1 MGYSRQ
7 RITVMAKQSQTTIT
21 ITDMRALAARRGGKC
36 LSEEY
41 INTDSPLLWQCAI
54 GHQWRARPAKIKK
67 GQWCRVCAG
76 YAKRTIEE
84 MQAYARSRGGKCLST
99 EYKGLGSPL
108 EWECAIG
115 HRWPARPGNVLH
127 LNTWCPYCAGRI
139 VTREELADL
148 AAARGGKL
156 LSSVYLGAQRLH
168 LWRCCDGHD
177 FEATP
182 NRVKNGGW
190 CPQCQ
195 IYYGEEIARLY
206 MEAVFAAPFP
216 RSFPAFLREAP
227 SRSWL
232 QLDGYNEQL
241 AIAFEHHGL
250 QHYQRVP
257 QFHRTTEEF
266 SAQQERDTQKA
277 EMCKSHG
284 VRLFIIPA
292 IPQLTSLADLP
303 GVIAQQA
310 AELGLVT
317 PRDAGTVS
325 PDLNRVFCVSQY
337 TRLRELAAARG
348 GELLSKAY
356 LGGAVKL
363 LWRCQQGHEW
373 EAKPNSVKSGTWC
386 RECAGITPTDFAEL
400 SQLAADMGFR
410 ITHDNW
416 AVSTRQAR
424 VLDLV
429 CVHEHVFKLTPKQL
443 KRKYRCPQC
452 TEDARITIDH
462 AHALAN
468 ERRGACLSA
477 AYINSQS
484 LLHWRCSEGHEW
496 EASYASVSR
505 GSWCRVCSMREMGIR
520 KRKYTL
526 SDMIS
531 HARSRGGECLSTEM
545 STVDVLLRWRCAQ
558 GHEWDATPSS
568 VLLARSWCEACARQ
582 RVGISQRCT
591 LSEMQEVAAS
601 RGGECL
607 SSEYRDAQT
616 HLLWRCKKGHE
627 WSATPNNIKRGKWCP
642 YCAGKARLTIEQMR
656 EIATSRGGKCLSAEY
671 TKSDEKLEWECAEGH
686 RWHATPESIKGYGG
700 NRGSWCPRCARRR
713 AWESRRNNA
722 GH

>member
-1 MGYSRQ
+1 MVPEATRSLGVFPNRRDPDEPDHSISHLELQQPAAGYSRQ
-7 RITVMAKQSQTTIT
+7 RITVMAKRSQTTIT
-21 ITDMRALAARRGGKC
+21 ISDMHALAAQRGGKC

-41 INTDSPLLWQCAI
+41 INTDSPLLWQCAA

-84 MQAYARSRGGKCLST
+84 MQAYARSRGGKCLSK

-108 EWECAIG
+108 EWECAVG

-195 IYYGEEIARLY
+195 IYYGEEIARLF

-216 RSFPAFLREAP
+216 RSFPAFLREVT

-257 QFHRTTEEF
+257 QFHRTAEEF
-266 SAQQERDTQKA
+266 SAQQERDAQKA

-292 IPQLTSLADLP
+292 IPDLTSLADLP

-310 AELGLVT
+310 TQLGLAT

-337 TRLRELAAARG
+337 TSFQRLIW
-348 GELLSKAY
+348 
-356 LGGAVKL
+356 GA
-363 LWRCQQGHEW
+363 
-373 EAKPNSVKSGTWC
+373 
-386 RECAGITPTDFAEL
+386 
-400 SQLAADMGFR
+400 
-410 ITHDNW
+410 
-416 AVSTRQAR
+416 
-424 VLDLV
+424 
-429 CVHEHVFKLTPKQL
+429 
-443 KRKYRCPQC
+443 
-452 TEDARITIDH
+452 
-462 AHALAN
+462 
-468 ERRGACLSA
+468 
-477 AYINSQS
+477 
-484 LLHWRCSEGHEW
+484 
-496 EASYASVSR
+496 
-505 GSWCRVCSMREMGIR
+505 
-520 KRKYTL
+520 
-526 SDMIS
+526 
-531 HARSRGGECLSTEM
+531 
-545 STVDVLLRWRCAQ
+545 
-558 GHEWDATPSS
+558 PSS
-568 VLLARSWCEACARQ
+568 CF
-582 RVGISQRCT
+582 GG
-591 LSEMQEVAAS
+591 AS
-601 RGGECL
+601 RGTSGKQNLTQSNQGHGVANVPASRPPTLPNCRSL
-607 SSEYRDAQT
+607 PQT
-616 HLLWRCKKGHE
+616 WAFGLHTTTGPL
-627 WSATPNNIKRGKWCP
+627 ARGKLGCWILCVN
-642 YCAGKARLTIEQMR
+642 
-656 EIATSRGGKCLSAEY
+656 TSTSLRSHP
-671 TKSDEKLEWECAEGH
+671 S
-686 RWHATPESIKGYGG
+686 S
-700 NRGSWCPRCARRR
+700 
-713 AWESRRNNA
+713 
-722 GH
+722 